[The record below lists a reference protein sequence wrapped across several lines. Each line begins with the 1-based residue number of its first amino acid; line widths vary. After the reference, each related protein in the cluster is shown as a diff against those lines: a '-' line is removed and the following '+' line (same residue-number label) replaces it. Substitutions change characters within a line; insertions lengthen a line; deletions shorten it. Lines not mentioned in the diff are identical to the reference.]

1 MAKTVYFIDGKF
13 KRKPLSSIE
22 DRGFFFADSIYEVIR
37 GRYDKP
43 LFLEEHLERLY
54 RGLSEVKINFELQRE
69 ELSKIIIK
77 SLNKLKKPESTIY
90 IQITRGKE
98 PRSHLP
104 HKKTKPTLI
113 IITREFRRLS
123 PKLFKEGVPMILYPD
138 IRWARCDI
146 KTTMLLPNVLAK
158 IEAKERGYF
167 DALFHKN
174 GYITE
179 STSSSFFAI
188 KDGKIYTHPLTTD
201 ILPSITREKV
211 IEIANK
217 IGTSV
222 VEKPIKIE
230 EISVLE
236 GAFLAGTTYDILPI
250 KNIEGKSIPI
260 SNIIYKIQREYE
272 KLIMI

>member
-1 MAKTVYFIDGKF
+1 
-13 KRKPLSSIE
+13 
-22 DRGFFFADSIYEVIR
+22 
-37 GRYDKP
+37 
-43 LFLEEHLERLY
+43 
-54 RGLSEVKINFELQRE
+54 
-69 ELSKIIIK
+69 
-77 SLNKLKKPESTIY
+77 
-90 IQITRGKE
+90 
-98 PRSHLP
+98 
-104 HKKTKPTLI
+104 
-113 IITREFRRLS
+113 
-123 PKLFKEGVPMILYPD
+123 MILYPD

-188 KDGKIYTHPLTTD
+188 KGGKIYTHPLNTD

-222 VEKPIKIE
+222 VEEPIKIE
-230 EISVLE
+230 EIPVLE

-250 KNIEGKSIPI
+250 NNIDGKLIPI
-260 SNIIYKIQREYE
+260 SNIIYEIQREYE
-272 KLIMI
+272 KLLSF